1 VRIALIIVVI
11 ALIAGAL
18 SIYVVATT
26 PHQSSGVRF
35 PLPRAQRDL
44 LALVPSS
51 ADGFALIPTA
61 AAVEGK
67 LRSNP
72 VTRGAIEQWTA
83 SQRMPRPWMIGG
95 ADLVIWRNDGRT
107 GYALSLD
114 PVRALI
120 VRAYMAVASN
130 ADARWNGGVMLINAS
145 DQEPMSATDLDSL
158 LAMAAMLPTGDGLAV
173 QFQSGHGAF
182 PPIGRPAVTTARV
195 TAAGITIASRSQ
207 RTAGEPLMQAMPA
220 AIQARFPRASLLTAT
235 FSAPPRAVEEMNR
248 LVGAKASELLHDGGM
263 IVLYDVETSKLL
275 PRPREVIVLP
285 ATPER
290 RAALRDFLDRV
301 APNAVQQALGFHIE
315 TADTGTELLVAFDRD
330 SIARYR
336 ADTADSPLLPA
347 NAWSMRIDP
356 RRAVP
361 VLQQVADNPG
371 LRFLAPRLF
380 RSARDLA
387 TWIEHLQNA
396 EFIEAADSVSADAE
410 ELRVVISTK

>member
-1 VRIALIIVVI
+1 MRIALIIIVVI
-11 ALIAGAL
+11 ALIAGTL
-18 SIYVVATT
+18 SVYVVATT
-26 PHQSSGVRF
+26 PHESRGVRF
-35 PLPRAQRDL
+35 PLPREQRDL
-44 LALVPSS
+44 LAQVPSS

-72 VTRGAIEQWTA
+72 VTRGAVERWTA

-107 GYALSLD
+107 GYALRLD

-120 VRAYMAVASN
+120 VRTYMAVASN
-130 ADARWNGGVMLINAS
+130 ADARWNGRVMLINAS

-158 LAMAAMLPTGDGLAV
+158 LAMAPTLPAGDALAV
-173 QFQSGHGAF
+173 QLQGGRGAF
-182 PPIGRPAVTTARV
+182 PPIGRPAVTTARI
-195 TAAGITIASRSQ
+195 TAAGITIASRSR
-207 RTAGEPLMQAMPA
+207 RTAGEPVMAA
-220 AIQARFPRASLLTAT
+220 AIEARFPRGSLLTAA
-235 FSAPPRAVEEMNR
+235 FNAPPRAVDEMNR

-263 IVLYDVETSKLL
+263 IVLYDVDTSKLL

-285 ATPER
+285 ATTER

-315 TADTGTELLVAFDRD
+315 TADTGTQLLVAFDRD

-336 ADTADSPLLPA
+336 ADTPDSPLLPA
-347 NAWSMRIDP
+347 TAWSMRIDP

-361 VLQQVADNPG
+361 LLQQIADNPG
-371 LRFLAPRLF
+371 LRFIAPRLF
-380 RSARDLA
+380 RAARDLD